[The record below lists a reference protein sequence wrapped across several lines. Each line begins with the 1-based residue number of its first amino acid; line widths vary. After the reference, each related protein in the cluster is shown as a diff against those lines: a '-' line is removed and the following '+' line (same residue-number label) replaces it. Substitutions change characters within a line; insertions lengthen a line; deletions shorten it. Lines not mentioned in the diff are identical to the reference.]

1 MRRLDGIIN
10 SVDVSL
16 SKLWEMVK
24 DGKPGVL
31 QSMGC
36 KLSDTTEQLN
46 NNNKGVSDTVKA
58 MVFLVVMYGCKNWS
72 TEKAKCRRIDAS
84 ELWCWRRLLRVPCT
98 VKR

>member
-1 MRRLDGIIN
+1 MRWLDGITN
-10 SVDVSL
+10 STDMSL
-16 SKLWEMVK
+16 NKLWEMVK

-58 MVFLVVMYGCKNWS
+58 MVFLVVMYGCESWTIK
-72 TEKAKCRRIDAS
+72 KA
-84 ELWCWRRLLRVPCT
+84 EH
-98 VKR
+98 

>member
-31 QSMGC
+31 HSMG
-36 KLSDTTEQLN
+36 LQSDMTEQLN
-46 NNNKGVSDTVKA
+46 TNNKGIFYIVKA
-58 MVFLVVMYGCKNWS
+58 MVFLVVMYRCKSWS
-72 TEKAKCRRIDAS
+72 IKKAKCRRIDAS
-84 ELWCWRRLLRVPCT
+84 ELWCWR
-98 VKR
+98 

>member
-31 QSMGC
+31 QSMG
-36 KLSDTTEQLN
+36 LQSDMTEQLN
-46 NNNKGVSDTVKA
+46 TNNKGIFYIVKA
-58 MVFLVVMYGCKNWS
+58 MVFLVVMYRCKSWS
-72 TEKAKCRRIDAS
+72 IKKAECQRIDAFK
-84 ELWCWRRLLRVPCT
+84 L
-98 VKR
+98 

>member
-31 QSMGC
+31 QSMG
-36 KLSDTTEQLN
+36 LQSDMTEQLN
-46 NNNKGVSDTVKA
+46 TNNKGIIMS
-58 MVFLVVMYGCKNWS
+58 LS
-72 TEKAKCRRIDAS
+72 ERIV
-84 ELWCWRRLLRVPCT
+84 L
-98 VKR
+98 

>member
-31 QSMGC
+31 QSMG
-36 KLSDTTEQLN
+36 LQSDMTEQLN
-46 NNNKGVSDTVKA
+46 TNNKGIFYIVKA
-58 MVFLVVMYGCKNWS
+58 MVFLVVMYRCKSWS
-72 TEKAKCRRIDAS
+72 IKKAKCQRIDAS
-84 ELWCWRRLLRVPCT
+84 ELWCWRCLFRVP
-98 VKR
+98 